1 MFAWISRTVRYAAVL
16 VAGML
21 ALSLL
26 SAWGGAAG
34 APHAA
39 AISGGAVAASDAAA
53 MVTDAVRAG
62 QIAEGARSP
71 VVRLQQA
78 VRSLALLEAAE
89 RTQGRAAVEARS
101 GTSFVDMVHHART
114 LQRSATRQLGAPHL
128 R

>member
-1 MFAWISRTVRYAAVL
+1 MLDWISRTVRHAALL
-16 VAGML
+16 VAGLL
-21 ALSLL
+21 AVALL
-26 SAWGGAAG
+26 SAWGG
-34 APHAA
+34 PHAVAPA
-39 AISGGAVAASDAAA
+39 ATATASGDAASS

-62 QIAEGARSP
+62 QIAEAARSP

-114 LQRSATRQLGAPHL
+114 LQQSATRQLGAPHL

>member
-1 MFAWISRTVRYAAVL
+1 MFDWISRTVRHAVLL
-16 VAGML
+16 VAGLL
-21 ALSLL
+21 ALALL
-26 SAWGGAAG
+26 SAWGGNHVPSVAAG
-34 APHAA
+34 AAPSSGAA
-39 AISGGAVAASDAAA
+39 GGAP

-62 QIAEGARSP
+62 QIAEAARSP

-89 RTQGRAAVEARS
+89 RTLGRAAVEASS

-114 LQRSATRQLGAPHL
+114 LQQSATRQLGAPHL

>member
-1 MFAWISRTVRYAAVL
+1 MFDWISRTVRHAVLL
-16 VAGML
+16 VAGLL
-21 ALSLL
+21 ALALL
-26 SAWGGAAG
+26 SAWGGNHVAAG
-34 APHAA
+34 AAPSSGAT
-39 AISGGAVAASDAAA
+39 GGAP

-62 QIAEGARSP
+62 QIAEAARSP

-89 RTQGRAAVEARS
+89 RTLGRAAVEASS

-114 LQRSATRQLGAPHL
+114 LQQSATRQLGAPHL